1 MNPNYKPIHLD
12 MKNTVV
18 IDAVRTPIG
27 SFGGTLASFSAPE
40 LGAAVIAS
48 LVKRSSIDPAVVDE
62 IIMGNVLSA
71 GIGQA
76 PARQAALKGGLLPKT
91 PCTTINKVCAS
102 GMKAVM
108 VANGQIQTSEA
119 DIIIAGG
126 MESMSNV
133 PFYLPAYRNG
143 GRLGHGQVLD
153 GIIKD
158 GLWDVYNDYHMGSA
172 AELCAREHKITRE
185 DQDAYA
191 IESYKRAQ
199 AARDAGHFDHEITK
213 INVRDRKGVVTEVTQ
228 DEEIDK
234 VNFDKLASLKP
245 VFEKDGT
252 VTAANASTLNDGAS
266 ALLLSS
272 EERASELGLKPI
284 ARVVSQA
291 SAAKAP
297 EWFTIAPNDA
307 VRLAVKRAGLQ
318 MNDIDLF
325 EINEAFAVVC
335 IANNQLLELDPAKV
349 NIWGGAVSIGHPI
362 GCSGARI
369 ITTLINALRTNG
381 KRYGVAGIC
390 NGGGGASAVVIEIFS

>member
-1 MNPNYKPIHLD
+1 MNQNYKPIHLD
-12 MKNTVV
+12 MKNTVI

-27 SFGGTLASFSAPE
+27 SFGGSLASFSAPE

-62 IIMGNVLSA
+62 VIMGNVLSA

-76 PARQAALKGGLLPKT
+76 PARQAALKGGLLQKT
-91 PCTTINKVCAS
+91 PSTTINKVCAS

-119 DIIIAGG
+119 DIMIAGG

-133 PFYLPAYRNG
+133 PYYLPAYRNG

-172 AELCAREHKITRE
+172 AELCAREHKISRE

-199 AARDAGHFDHEITK
+199 AARDAGHFQREITK
-213 INVRDRKGVVTEVTQ
+213 INVRDRKGNVTEVLH

-234 VNFDKLASLKP
+234 VNFDKLATLKP

-272 EERASELGLKPI
+272 EDRAKELGLKPI

-297 EWFTIAPNDA
+297 EWFTVAPNDA

-390 NGGGGASAVVIEIFS
+390 NGGGGASAVVVEILS

>member
-1 MNPNYKPIHLD
+1 
-12 MKNTVV
+12 
-18 IDAVRTPIG
+18 
-27 SFGGTLASFSAPE
+27 
-40 LGAAVIAS
+40 
-48 LVKRSSIDPAVVDE
+48 
-62 IIMGNVLSA
+62 
-71 GIGQA
+71 
-76 PARQAALKGGLLPKT
+76 
-91 PCTTINKVCAS
+91 
-102 GMKAVM
+102 
-108 VANGQIQTSEA
+108 
-119 DIIIAGG
+119 

-133 PFYLPAYRNG
+133 PYYVPAYRNG
-143 GRLGHGQVLD
+143 ARLGHGQVLD

-172 AELCAREHKITRE
+172 AELCAREHNISRE

-199 AARDAGHFDHEITK
+199 TARDAGYFEREITK
-213 INVRDRKGVVTEVTQ
+213 INVRDRKGNVTEVTQ

-234 VNFDKLASLKP
+234 VNFDKLANLKP

-272 EERASELGLKPI
+272 EERASELGLEPI

-307 VRLAVKRAGLQ
+307 VRLAVKRAGLN

-349 NIWGGAVSIGHPI
+349 NIWGGAVSMGHPI

-369 ITTLINALRTNG
+369 MTTLINALRING

-390 NGGGGASAVVIEIFS
+390 NGGGGASAMVIEIF